1 MTIFFFSFFEN
12 NENHF
17 KRNGFLISPRLI
29 REPVLNTP
37 KIYYENE
44 HDFNDRNQKHNFGSS
59 KFNKEI
65 ENDLKSNLNDIM
77 KENPT
82 QNAVYFRN
90 FKSEGSI
97 EKNGKMKYS
106 SNNLEIKKNT
116 KIEDDIKTKSIC
128 NRAKVIEVNSKFW
141 PEKIFKDISK
151 IENSKKERNN
161 EIYRK

>member
-1 MTIFFFSFFEN
+1 
-12 NENHF
+12 
-17 KRNGFLISPRLI
+17 
-29 REPVLNTP
+29 
-37 KIYYENE
+37 
-44 HDFNDRNQKHNFGSS
+44 
-59 KFNKEI
+59 
-65 ENDLKSNLNDIM
+65 
-77 KENPT
+77 
-82 QNAVYFRN
+82 
-90 FKSEGSI
+90 
-97 EKNGKMKYS
+97 MKYS

>member
-1 MTIFFFSFFEN
+1 MIDQIVQTEMMYSDIGVKEIIFDYNASFQNLHPFIVKKTKKTMSKKKVRSADFKLNEPSNNIKSNDEFFFSFFEN
-12 NENHF
+12 NKNHF
-17 KRNGFLISPRLI
+17 KRNAFLISPRLI

-90 FKSEGSI
+90 FKSEG
-97 EKNGKMKYS
+97 
-106 SNNLEIKKNT
+106 
-116 KIEDDIKTKSIC
+116 
-128 NRAKVIEVNSKFW
+128 
-141 PEKIFKDISK
+141 
-151 IENSKKERNN
+151 
-161 EIYRK
+161 